1 MDIVRDELGPWSID
15 KLEIVQKYATAYGKI
30 INGFRLYPIYIDGF
44 AGCGHNVERATGEP
58 VEGSPLRVLD
68 IEPGFEEYH
77 FIDVDGDKLD
87 ELKSATQS
95 HSNVFFYNEDA
106 NEALLRI
113 IPTVKYADFKRAL
126 CVLDPYGLDVDWK
139 VLVAAAKQKT
149 IEIFFNFSIMHI
161 NRNILRHNRD
171 TVSQKQYDRMMRAWG
186 DGSWEQELF
195 SGDDSLFGDLEKV
208 DNWTVAK
215 AFQKRL
221 HDVAGFAC
229 VPEPVAMKNSK
240 NAGLYYWFF
249 ASQNSTGAKIAKD
262 IFRTYTG
269 LGVRYGSR
277 IKH

>member
-1 MDIVRDELGPWSID
+1 VDIVRDELGPWSID
-15 KLEIVQKYATAYGKI
+15 KLEIVQKYATAYGKVMER
-30 INGFRLYPIYIDGF
+30 FPLHPIYIDGF
-44 AGCGHNVERATGEP
+44 AGSGHNVERATGEP

-68 IEPGFEEYH
+68 IKPGFEEYY
-77 FIDVDGDKLD
+77 FIDIDGGKLD
-87 ELKSATQS
+87 ELKSTTRS
-95 HSNVFFYNEDA
+95 RLNVFFYNEDA

-113 IPTVKYADFKRAL
+113 IPTVKYTDFKRAL

-186 DGSWEQELF
+186 DDSWQRELF
-195 SGDDSLFGDLEKV
+195 STDDNLFGEPEKV
-208 DNWTVAK
+208 NNWTVAE
-215 AFQKRL
+215 AFRKHL
-221 HDVAGFAC
+221 HDVAGFAY

-240 NAGLYYWFF
+240 NAVLYFWFF

-262 IFRTYTG
+262 IFKHYT
-269 LGVRYGSR
+269 
-277 IKH
+277 